1 MLATAEFWV
10 AVAFAI
16 FVAFLIYMG
25 AHKLIIDALDERAGK
40 IKAEL
45 DDARRLREEAQA
57 LLAEYERK
65 QNDAEREAAGIIE
78 GAKAEAE
85 RLAAE
90 AKTKSEEFLARRT
103 KLAETKI
110 AQAEAQAVADVRNA
124 AAEAAVAA
132 AERVLADAVKG
143 GKLAD
148 DLIAKGIAEVKAK
161 LN

>member
-16 FVAFLIYMG
+16 FVGVLIYLG
-25 AHKLIIDALDERAGK
+25 AHKLIIDALDERAAK

-45 DDARRLREEAQA
+45 DEARRLREEAQS

-65 QNDAEREAAGIIE
+65 KDDAAREAAGIIE
-78 GAKAEAE
+78 GAKQEAE
-85 RLAAE
+85 RLAPRPSQVRGIPGPPHQA
-90 AKTKSEEFLARRT
+90 
-103 KLAETKI
+103 AETKI

-132 AERVLADAVKG
+132 AERVLTDTVK

-148 DLIAKGIAEVKAK
+148 DFIDKGIAEVKAK

>member
-16 FVAFLIYMG
+16 FVAFMIYMG
-25 AHKLIIDALDERAGK
+25 AHKLIVDALDERAAK

-45 DDARRLREEAQA
+45 DEARRLREEAQS

-65 QNDAEREAAGIIE
+65 KDDAEREAAGIIE
-78 GAKAEAE
+78 GAKQEAE

-90 AKTKSEEFLARRT
+90 AKTKSEEFLANRT
-103 KLAETKI
+103 KMAETKI

-132 AERVLADAVKG
+132 AERVLADTVKG
-143 GKLAD
+143 SKLAD
-148 DLIAKGIAEVKAK
+148 ELIAKGVAEVKAK

>member
-16 FVAFLIYMG
+16 FVGVLIYLG
-25 AHKLIIDALDERAGK
+25 AHKLIIDALDERAAK

-45 DDARRLREEAQA
+45 DEARRLREEAQS

-65 QNDAEREAAGIIE
+65 KDDAAREAAGIIE
-78 GAKAEAE
+78 GAKQEAE

-132 AERVLADAVKG
+132 AERVLTDTVK
-143 GKLAD
+143 GKLAED
-148 DLIAKGIAEVKAK
+148 FIDKGIAEVKAK

>member
-16 FVAFLIYMG
+16 FVAFMIYMG
-25 AHKLIIDALDERAGK
+25 AHKLIVDALDERAAK

-45 DDARRLREEAQA
+45 DEARRLREEAQS

-65 QNDAEREAAGIIE
+65 KDDAEREAAGIIE
-78 GAKAEAE
+78 GAKQEAE

-103 KLAETKI
+103 KMAETKI

-132 AERVLADAVKG
+132 AERVLADTVKG
-143 GKLAD
+143 SKLAD
-148 DLIAKGIAEVKAK
+148 ELIAKGVAEVKAK

>member
-16 FVAFLIYMG
+16 FVGVLIYLG
-25 AHKLIIDALDERAGK
+25 VHKLIIDALDERAAK

-45 DDARRLREEAQA
+45 DEARRLREEAQS

-65 QNDAEREAAGIIE
+65 KDDAAREAAGIIE
-78 GAKAEAE
+78 GAKQEAE

-132 AERVLADAVKG
+132 AERVLTDTVK

-148 DLIAKGIAEVKAK
+148 DFIDKGIAEVKAK